1 MITLTLR
8 LKNRDTGRDGEVSTQ
23 WPRSTV
29 RGCPPPHMH
38 KKNLFVPCGYSGD
51 GWGSTSRNTYHSVDS
66 ALLDQNKDDLY
77 KQIPRFTPISY
88 YSSSKDDL
96 CYRRVSEIQL

>member
-8 LKNRDTGRDGEVSTQ
+8 LKNRDPGRDGEVSTQ

-38 KKNLFVPCGYSGD
+38 KKTYL
-51 GWGSTSRNTYHSVDS
+51 SRVGTQ
-66 ALLDQNKDDLY
+66 ATAGRLPAATLT
-77 KQIPRFTPISY
+77 TPLIVR
-88 YSSSKDDL
+88 
-96 CYRRVSEIQL
+96 C